1 MFQIYL
7 LIIQDPIKK
16 MYFVDYLRILSIIY
30 SKVKHKL
37 KKIDQ

>member
-16 MYFVDYLRILSIIY
+16 CILSIIY
-30 SKVKHKL
+30 VFYRLFIQKL
-37 KKIDQ
+37 NINKKK